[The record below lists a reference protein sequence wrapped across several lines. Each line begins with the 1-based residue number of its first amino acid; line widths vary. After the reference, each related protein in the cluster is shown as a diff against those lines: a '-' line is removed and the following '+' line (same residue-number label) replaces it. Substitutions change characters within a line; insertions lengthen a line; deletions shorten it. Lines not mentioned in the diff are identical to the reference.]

1 MGDMLRGNFGTS
13 IASKQPVLY
22 EILSRLPD
30 TLELIFAGMTIAI
43 LVGPASA

>member
-1 MGDMLRGNFGTS
+1 MGAVLRGDFGTS
-13 IASKQPVLY
+13 IASKQPVLD

-43 LVGPASA
+43 VVGMTSA